1 MGVLI
6 RLKFWGVVCEI
17 LKFSWLL
24 SVLGGGR
31 KSEVSYLY
39 GMDEQQ
45 RCRACEKNYIP
56 ARRGGKF
63 CSEGCG
69 SNFRQQVTRKRKKQQ
84 LMVSLGFEIDNPVV
98 GGELELLKWAE
109 SVVLRAGVINEMSK
123 QPESEKAVLQK
134 LLRELLSDLAVEGAD
149 FIKERLERVQ
159 QGEERNKLLEIN
171 KIERERRSHRKKVAS
186 GDKVE
191 M

>member
-1 MGVLI
+1 
-6 RLKFWGVVCEI
+6 
-17 LKFSWLL
+17 
-24 SVLGGGR
+24 
-31 KSEVSYLY
+31 
-39 GMDEQQ
+39 
-45 RCRACEKNYIP
+45 
-56 ARRGGKF
+56 
-63 CSEGCG
+63 
-69 SNFRQQVTRKRKKQQ
+69 
-84 LMVSLGFEIDNPVV
+84 MVSLGFEIDNPVV